1 MHKTQVKWSVISA
14 ELRLALAECGLTPT
28 ALSHKAKIDYY
39 AARRLLSGRLEKR
52 SANAIAL
59 CKYFGIETV
68 QNAKTKED
76 QKRLQLER
84 LISEVWDGSE
94 PHAQLIERL
103 IRSTKNFMIQ
113 DKP

>member
-1 MHKTQVKWSVISA
+1 MHKTPLKWSGISA
-14 ELRLALAECGLTPT
+14 NLRSALACCGLTPT

-68 QNAKTKED
+68 QNAKTEED
-76 QKRLQLER
+76 QKRLQLEN

-94 PHAQLIERL
+94 PHALLIEKL
-103 IRSTKNFMIQ
+103 IRSTKNFMIHE
-113 DKP
+113 KL